1 MSSTLK
7 MQPMYVQVKRGSAA
21 SRYYA
26 ASAKSAVIKG
36 SRKTDLKNFGGKTLP
51 KMIYKNYYL
60 GGTSAWKESDID
72 AIEKATI
79 QVMRHKQLNTVLAQY
94 FDHQALF
101 CDALEAEILATPKPV
116 EVTQG
121 DIEKFTKDLFLA
133 GQIKDSDLAVTI
145 FNFILPRGSVLNTKQ
160 KLTNNLTNEEQTI
173 PGKIRRAASS
183 LDGLGGYHSSVHAK
197 RTGGSE
203 ATIYYSVDVFSDKLA
218 NGQEN
223 GIVAFDDAWKN
234 VVATLHHELNEF
246 RTDPDVG
253 DSIREDNADFL
264 GWMADD
270 GNEIGDFPLLHADP
284 VTEVIKEIKLTG
296 KKFSLPF
303 QMLYSNTI
311 HGAENP
317 FKVR

>member
-1 MSSTLK
+1 M
-7 MQPMYVQVKRGSAA
+7 QVKRGSAA
-21 SRYYA
+21 SKYYA
-26 ASAKSAVIKG
+26 ASANNAVIKG

-60 GGTSAWKESDID
+60 GGTSAWQEADIE

-79 QVMRHKQLNTVLAQY
+79 QVMRHKKLNAVLSQY
-94 FDHQALF
+94 FNHQALF
-101 CDALEAEILATPKPV
+101 CDALEAEILATPKPA

-121 DIEKFTKDLFLA
+121 DIEKFTKDLFLS
-133 GQIKDSDLAVTI
+133 GQIKDSDLDVTI
-145 FNFILPRGSVLNTKQ
+145 FNFILPRGSVLNTKR
-160 KLTNNLTNEEQTI
+160 KLTHNLTNKTQTI
-173 PGKIRRAASS
+173 SNTIRRAASS
-183 LDGLGGYHSSVHAK
+183 LDGLGGYHSSVHPK
-197 RTGGSE
+197 RTGGTE

-223 GIVAFDDAWKN
+223 GIVGFDDAWKN
-234 VVATLHHELNEF
+234 VVATLYHELNEF

-270 GNEIGDFPLLHADP
+270 GNEIGDFPLLHAAP

-296 KKFSLPF
+296 KTFSLPY
-303 QMLYSNTI
+303 QMLYSNSI

-317 FKVR
+317 IQVR